1 MGERVIS
8 VKNKFEHILGI
19 DFYCEDAFDGVSV
32 IVNDPDVFQLS
43 EAVELEEIPGFS
55 VPEQTVTHVDSE
67 KQLLCIKC
75 GKKFSSD
82 PYLGFHTKHCT
93 SFDNSNVWGVFLKFS

>member
-1 MGERVIS
+1 MSDENIDEV
-8 VKNKFEHILGI
+8 FDEFDDI

-55 VPEQTVTHVDSE
+55 VPLQSVTHVDSE